1 MFLKVSMSKPINT
14 DDISIS
20 TDKSILDFEILN
32 NFLLSAYWS
41 KNRTVEQIKTAVDNS
56 DCFGLYL
63 GNRQIGFARV
73 MTDRISLAFL
83 FDVFVLEEFR
93 GHGYGKLLVGHVV
106 NFPEFKNVKK
116 WMLGTL
122 DAHKLY
128 EKYGFRALRNPEKL
142 MEMLPE
148 ENKKP

>member
-1 MFLKVSMSKPINT
+1 MILKAYMCKPNN
-14 DDISIS
+14 DILIS
-20 TDKSILDFEILN
+20 TDKSRLDFNVIN

-41 KNRTVEQIKTAVDNS
+41 KNRTSEQIKTAVDNS

-63 GNRQIGFARV
+63 GDRQIGFARV
-73 MTDRISLAFL
+73 MTDRVSLAFL

-93 GHGYGKLLVGHVV
+93 GSGYGKLLVGHVV

-128 EKYGFRALRNPEKL
+128 EKYGFTGLRNPEKL
-142 MEMLPE
+142 MEMYPE
-148 ENKKP
+148 